1 VTSGKVFKSTKLQ
14 FDNSLF
20 AHQKSDEMYVD
31 ERLRRCPRCEAVKG
45 LSNFQPKA
53 DNSCK
58 PRRDPEGRVTWLCQS
73 CRGEE
78 WKMAKEIKQAELGQA
93 KAQACRELV
102 KAVSSATRRTQLEE
116 AAPTPGGGMRR
127 LIKAAGGEDAF
138 WDASGESLIDI
149 VKNGEPGD
157 KLTAIR
163 AVMSFSVNTAKLQG
177 TPVDLSSLS
186 DDDLFMLLLE
196 PARQLLLENAD
207 FRTELLNDPEVRR
220 VLLEDAGVDL
230 IEV

>member
-1 VTSGKVFKSTKLQ
+1 
-14 FDNSLF
+14 
-20 AHQKSDEMYVD
+20 
-31 ERLRRCPRCEAVKG
+31 
-45 LSNFQPKA
+45 
-53 DNSCK
+53 
-58 PRRDPEGRVTWLCQS
+58 
-73 CRGEE
+73 
-78 WKMAKEIKQAELGQA
+78 
-93 KAQACRELV
+93 
-102 KAVSSATRRTQLEE
+102 
-116 AAPTPGGGMRR
+116 MRR

-138 WDASGESLIDI
+138 WDASGESLIEI
-149 VKNGEPGD
+149 VKNGDPGD

-163 AVMSFSVNTAKLQG
+163 AVMSFTVNTAKLQG

-196 PARQLLLENAD
+196 PAKQLLLENAD

>member
-1 VTSGKVFKSTKLQ
+1 
-14 FDNSLF
+14 
-20 AHQKSDEMYVD
+20 
-31 ERLRRCPRCEAVKG
+31 
-45 LSNFQPKA
+45 
-53 DNSCK
+53 
-58 PRRDPEGRVTWLCQS
+58 
-73 CRGEE
+73 
-78 WKMAKEIKQAELGQA
+78 MAKEIKQAELGHA

-138 WDASGESLIDI
+138 WDASGESLIEI
-149 VKNGEPGD
+149 VKNGDPGD

-163 AVMSFSVNTAKLQG
+163 AVMSFTINTAKLQG

-196 PARQLLLENAD
+196 PAKQLLLENAD